1 MEDGEKMNE
10 PKTIRECLKIMA
22 DRSYSSDDIK
32 WEALAIVFREICNS
46 QGVDLDHDFSKENS

>member
-1 MEDGEKMNE
+1 MDN

-32 WEALAIVFREICNS
+32 WEALSTILREICLGE
-46 QGVDLDHDFSKENS
+46 GVDLDHDFSKENSQGEEFS